1 MSKACQITGRLIS
14 IVGIVALMVTG
25 FSSAASAD
33 DQVDAVTIVVVSDD
47 IMKQTTNVE
56 RGVAEDAEDGNDNRS
71 GLGDGTNPGGGGMV
85 YSGKNEGTDNPNNSK
100 E

>member
-47 IMKQTTNVE
+47 IMKKTTNVE
-56 RGVAEDAEDGNDNRS
+56 RGAAPEDKAENNRS
-71 GLGDGTNPGGGGMV
+71 GLGDGTNPGKAGMV

-100 E
+100 K

>member
-25 FSSAASAD
+25 FSSAAAAN

-47 IMKQTTNVE
+47 IMKQTTSVE
-56 RGVAEDAEDGNDNRS
+56 RGAAEDANDNRS
-71 GLGDGTNPGGGGMV
+71 GLGDESNPGKAGMV
-85 YSGKNEGTDNPNNSK
+85 YSGKNQGTDNPNNSK